1 MTTKKDLQE
10 IQNDYRKFADYLLT
24 RLEESQKR
32 YMAAERILFTLLPWY
47 GRIFAK
53 KKILR
58 VLREHALY
66 DTPIKKIYNELQ
78 EKYEYN
84 RETFK
89 NHN

>member
-1 MTTKKDLQE
+1 MTTKRELQE

-32 YMAAERILFTLLPWY
+32 YMIAEGLLFTLLPWY

-58 VLREHALY
+58 VLKEHVLY
-66 DTPIKKIYNELQ
+66 EENPKG
-78 EKYEYN
+78 
-84 RETFK
+84 
-89 NHN
+89 